1 MGNVE
6 SSTVEPIKIPLC
18 AYVEEEIEEMDIDP
32 MVNQTVAAAAEN
44 KAFLDPHLGC
54 VLCQIQPL
62 KQCVKKP
69 PQKTCQMVTDPECHL
84 CPKVG

>member
-18 AYVEEEIEEMDIDP
+18 AYVEEKVEEEMDTDIDPP
-32 MVNQTVAAAAEN
+32 MVNQTEN

-69 PQKTCQMVTDPECHL
+69 PRKSCQMVPDPECQL